1 MVSRYRSYLLLL
13 LVLFGLAVVLLGVG
27 LAISRQLGGAE
38 AVAGL
43 LWACGLCFV
52 AAALGG
58 LPLIMGDRLPQE
70 TGTLAL
76 GSLAIR
82 MGITLFGAL
91 AIALG
96 TDVPRTS
103 FLLWLVVC
111 YFVFL
116 IADIGF
122 ILARNRPK

>member
-1 MVSRYRSYLLLL
+1 MASRVRAYLLLL
-13 LVLFGLAVVLLGVG
+13 VVLLGLAAFLLVVG
-27 LAISRQLGGAE
+27 VAITRKQWGAE

-43 LWACGLCFV
+43 YWACGLCLA

-58 LPLIMGDRLPQE
+58 LPLVVGSRSPRE

-82 MGITLFGAL
+82 MGFTLFGAL
-91 AIALG
+91 AIVLG
-96 TDVPRTS
+96 TEVPRTP

-116 IADIGF
+116 IADMGF
-122 ILARNRPK
+122 ILSRSRVA